1 MRYLPYGADSRG
13 WVMVL
18 EGVVIAAALTGLFT
32 MVSRLM
38 DYRIQRSRLQS
49 QNASDDSNAAKNLS
63 EAYAKISDVKDE
75 LMELF
80 KLERD
85 ECRREIAEL
94 RQRYSSDI
102 ERLNGER
109 DVLVKRV
116 NDLSSELQKIT
127 EPKVDGVR

>member
-1 MRYLPYGADSRG
+1 
-13 WVMVL
+13 MVL